1 MTEEKQVYRC
11 NICGN
16 IVEVLH
22 IGTGRLVCCGQQMQ
36 LLEEKT
42 SDLGHEKHVP
52 TVEQTDKGIKVKVG
66 SVSHPMEENHCIEWI
81 EVIADGRVYR
91 KVLKPGDKAEA
102 EFNIDLENIDE
113 VGAREYCSIHGL
125 WESI

>member
-16 IVEVLH
+16 IVEVIH
-22 IGTGRLVCCGQQMQ
+22 IGTGRLVCCGQQME

-42 SDLGHEKHVP
+42 SGLGPEKHVP
-52 TVEQTDKGIKVKVG
+52 IVEKTDSGIKVKVG

-81 EVIADGRVYR
+81 EVVADDRVYR

-102 EFNIDLENIDE
+102 EFNIELEDIDE
-113 VGAREYCSIHGL
+113 VSAREYCSIHGL
-125 WESI
+125 WESV